1 MTNKMQSNKTLQKME
16 GERWCGDV
24 IISRPEWNALD
35 DIIEHFGK
43 SPNLV
48 KFKKGSMEM
57 GKGITYDLLI
67 CCKANG
73 GDYPILLTI
82 QEYNDPRLL
91 EKLGGENVGNLLNG
105 ETVMTVSRWAKR
117 GEQSSTYW
125 VVQLLLKSYLG
136 PDWFKIM
143 DNVFGDPYS
152 RHDAWSVKLSWE
164 DNELYAIGYG
174 QKALL
179 PRAK

>member
-1 MTNKMQSNKTLQKME
+1 MNTTKSKSNNLKKME
-16 GERWCGDV
+16 GVRWCGDV
-24 IISRPEWNALD
+24 IISRPTWNSLAE
-35 DIIEHFGK
+35 IIEHFGK

-48 KFKKGSMEM
+48 KFKEGSMEM
-57 GKGITYDLLI
+57 GRGITHDLII

-73 GDYPILLTI
+73 GEYPILLTI
-82 QEYNDPRLL
+82 NEYNDQRLL
-91 EKLGGENVGNLLNG
+91 EKLGVENVGNLLNG

-117 GEQSSTYW
+117 GEQSHTFW
-125 VVQLLLKSYLG
+125 VVQLLLRAYLG
-136 PDWFKIM
+136 ADWFKIM

-174 QKALL
+174 QKVLL